1 MEWTASNDKFNVLTE
16 RKGGEKMKLRNK
28 TWKSVT
34 ITIERVVEEKVE
46 GAVTSN
52 RTLYYLLHARYPHGS
67 AIGFRADS
75 PIECWV
81 KLMQEVNL

>member
-1 MEWTASNDKFNVLTE
+1 
-16 RKGGEKMKLRNK
+16 MKLKHK

-34 ITIERVVEEKVE
+34 ITIERVFDETKD

-67 AIGFRADS
+67 ATGFRADS
-75 PIECWV
+75 PIECWA
-81 KLMQEVNL
+81 KLMQEVTL